1 VAFHT
6 HQERNCYVCTLST
19 YTRNIRRRIAGLG
32 RACGCRKPFR
42 QLEALYSRFVSA
54 WDGRL
59 EPACDRLSRAER
71 QWFRW
76 HKLNPDSTEAEQREL
91 KERINYFGANEEEAA
106 ANAEVDGTIEAIC
119 KFPALTVKDL
129 IVTAR
134 AADKVSLTGG
144 EDIAWSIVSDL
155 LAGTVQS

>member
-1 VAFHT
+1 
-6 HQERNCYVCTLST
+6 
-19 YTRNIRRRIAGLG
+19 
-32 RACGCRKPFR
+32 
-42 QLEALYSRFVSA
+42 VSA

-76 HKLNPDSTEAEQREL
+76 HKLNPDSTEAEQREF

-129 IVTAR
+129 IVKAR